1 MVSSWSFRVPFR
13 MVGKSKVLR
22 SLLEDRKVAVA
33 THNMFAYRCGDSRW
47 RVGYFWSG
55 LEKKISLKTHACC
68 LFDDF
73 FTKRL
78 SKTAWALFTW
88 GPSYVS
94 FRDRDVFGT
103 ASGGSPFSLAWLQVS
118 WRGTWCAGCW
128 QWGWWR
134 GPPGIELSAQDRDDK
149 VFYT

>member
-1 MVSSWSFRVPFR
+1 MVSSWSFRVPWPR
-13 MVGKSKVLR
+13 ICVNPRCCVPCWRIEKLQWRRITCSPTGAEILAVL
-22 SLLEDRKVAVA
+22 SWLFLK
-33 THNMFAYRCGDSRW
+33 W
-47 RVGYFWSG
+47 PW
-55 LEKKISLKTHACC
+55 KKISLKTDACC

-88 GPSYVS
+88 GPSYVR
-94 FRDRDVFGT
+94 FRDVFGT
-103 ASGGSPFSLAWLQVS
+103 ASRGSPFSLAWLQVS

>member
-13 MVGKSKVLR
+13 IFV
-22 SLLEDRKVAVA
+22 
-33 THNMFAYRCGDSRW
+33 NPRCCVPCW
-47 RVGYFWSG
+47 RIEKLQWRRITCSPTGAEILAEELVKKGSG
-55 LEKKISLKTHACC
+55 LEKNISLKTHACC

-73 FTKRL
+73 FTQRL

-88 GPSYVS
+88 GPSYVR

-103 ASGGSPFSLAWLQVS
+103 ASKGSPFSLAWLQVS
-118 WRGTWCAGCW
+118 WWGTWCAGCW